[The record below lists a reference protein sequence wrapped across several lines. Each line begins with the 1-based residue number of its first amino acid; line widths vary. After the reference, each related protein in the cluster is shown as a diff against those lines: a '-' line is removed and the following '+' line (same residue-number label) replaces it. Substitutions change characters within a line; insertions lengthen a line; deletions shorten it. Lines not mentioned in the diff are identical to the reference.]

1 VGDAET
7 WSERSAAKPRSRGKR
22 WEIGREGAQHTV
34 YKLAGL
40 TIPIPRHNEV
50 GEGLAREIFK
60 ECEPVLGRGWTPTT
74 PRSNVTDGSG

>member
-1 VGDAET
+1 MKRRDVIRTIGRE
-7 WSERSAAKPRSRGKR
+7 AKEQGKR

-40 TIPIPRHNEV
+40 TIPIPRHNEI

-60 ECEPVLGRGWTPTT
+60 ECDLSWGGDGGGDGHL
-74 PRSNVTDGSG
+74 PRQRRT